1 MNTSYEDIPGTI
13 MFDGQMATLGY
24 PLNKMC
30 YSFNDAEARNAFVAD
45 EEAYCQ
51 LFGLSDAQKKAI
63 KDRDVLELLR
73 QGGSIYY
80 LAKFAGIL
88 GLNVQDVG
96 ALQTGMSVDEFKA
109 MLVKAGE

>member
-1 MNTSYEDIPGTI
+1 MNTTHEDIPGTI
-13 MFDGQMATLGY
+13 MFDGRMATLGY
-24 PLNKMC
+24 SLNKMC
-30 YSFNDAEARNAFVAD
+30 YSFNDAEARNEFVKD

-51 LFGLSDAQKKAI
+51 QFGLSEAQKKAI
-63 KDRDVLELLR
+63 KERDVLELLR

-96 ALQTGMSVDEFKA
+96 ALQTGMSVDEFKK